1 MLRMV
6 RDLLDQ
12 QIIDA
17 QGRKVVRINDV
28 TFERMIEDGADALW
42 VLEIDIG
49 IRSIF
54 RRLLQGVVPPRLV
67 RRLQG
72 RIPPNSIRWEFCN
85 IIEPDPQR
93 RLRLNI
99 SNRLLEDM
107 HPADLADIVEE
118 LSPEDRESIFE
129 NIDSEVAADALTE
142 VDPDIQASIL
152 ESLETETAADIVEEM
167 SPDHAADAL
176 SELGAETSEEILE
189 EMENAP
195 KTEVRELLEFE
206 EDTAGGMMNTEF
218 VSLHEHATVADA
230 LQALKQNEDLLES
243 LNTMF
248 LVDAHERLKAAVPL
262 ARLFLHEGATELGVA
277 GVRQSARSSGD
288 GEAGSGDRDFR
299 QVQPADASGGRR
311 RWETCGRDH
320 GGRRHHRAAA
330 ALARVLRDGELVT
343 GFHQF
348 RDFLPVELALR
359 VKRNPSVVV
368 HVGRL
373 EETRIFEKNSRFA
386 LQDFEGDGGFV
397 LLAVKNAEWLFLEA
411 KKGMSEVG
419 GFDRV
424 GQGEADFSKTRRS
437 FLPRES
443 LDAAPRVFGHSGQRV
458 GVRARFDRGVERH
471 AIDVIEQALG
481 QAHRGCRFRGE
492 RFHVFFD
499 ARLEYLVGKDAV
511 DQSDAAELRAR
522 RWARR

>member
-1 MLRMV
+1 MAEKFLFLTELLGLKVFDLKGRRLGVVKDAAVVPLVDPVRIDRYLIGGVGSAWLTVRHDQIRSISLDGIHLRDENLTPYHSDEYMLRMV

-17 QGRKVVRINDV
+17 QERKVVRINDV

-85 IIEPDPQR
+85 ILEPDPQR

-99 SNRLLEDM
+99 SNRLLEGM

-176 SELGAETSEEILE
+176 GELGAETSEEILE
-189 EMENAP
+189 EMEQAP

-218 VSLHEHATVADA
+218 VSLHEHATVGDA
-230 LQALKQNEDLLES
+230 LQALRQNEDLLES
-243 LNTMF
+243 LNTIF
-248 LVDAHERLKAAVPL
+248 LVDSQERLKAAVPL
-262 ARLFLHEGATELGVA
+262 ARLFLHEGATPLGSLASDNLVEVQVTEKQDRVTEIFDKYNLLTLAVVDEDGKLA
-277 GVRQSARSSGD
+277 GVIT
-288 GEAGSGDRDFR
+288 
-299 QVQPADASGGRR
+299 ADDVIS
-311 RWETCGRDH
+311 
-320 GGRRHHRAAA
+320 
-330 ALARVLRDGELVT
+330 VLRQ
-343 GFHQF
+343 H
-348 RDFLPVELALR
+348 
-359 VKRNPSVVV
+359 
-368 HVGRL
+368 
-373 EETRIFEKNSRFA
+373 
-386 LQDFEGDGGFV
+386 
-397 LLAVKNAEWLFLEA
+397 
-411 KKGMSEVG
+411 
-419 GFDRV
+419 
-424 GQGEADFSKTRRS
+424 
-437 FLPRES
+437 
-443 LDAAPRVFGHSGQRV
+443 
-458 GVRARFDRGVERH
+458 
-471 AIDVIEQALG
+471 
-481 QAHRGCRFRGE
+481 
-492 RFHVFFD
+492 
-499 ARLEYLVGKDAV
+499 
-511 DQSDAAELRAR
+511 
-522 RWARR
+522 

>member
-1 MLRMV
+1 LFLTELLGLKVFDLKGRRIGVVKDAAVVPLVDPVRIDRYLIGGVGTAWLTVRHDQIRSISLDGIHLRDENLTPYHSDEYMLRMV

-17 QGRKVVRINDV
+17 QERKVVRINDV

-54 RRLLQGVVPPRLV
+54 RRLLQGVVPPRVV

-85 IIEPDPQR
+85 ILEPDPQR

-99 SNRLLEDM
+99 SNRLLEHM

-142 VDPDIQASIL
+142 VDPEIQASIL

-176 SELGAETSEEILE
+176 GELGAETSEEILE
-189 EMENAP
+189 EMEHAP

-218 VSLHEHATVADA
+218 VSLHEHATVGDA

-248 LVDAHERLKAAVPL
+248 LVDSQERLKAAVPL
-262 ARLFLHEGATELGVA
+262 ARLFLHEGATPLASLASENLVEVQVTAKQDRVTEIFDKYNLLTLPVVDEDGKLA
-277 GVRQSARSSGD
+277 GVIT
-288 GEAGSGDRDFR
+288 
-299 QVQPADASGGRR
+299 ADDVIS
-311 RWETCGRDH
+311 
-320 GGRRHHRAAA
+320 
-330 ALARVLRDGELVT
+330 VLR
-343 GFHQF
+343 
-348 RDFLPVELALR
+348 
-359 VKRNPSVVV
+359 
-368 HVGRL
+368 
-373 EETRIFEKNSRFA
+373 
-386 LQDFEGDGGFV
+386 
-397 LLAVKNAEWLFLEA
+397 
-411 KKGMSEVG
+411 
-419 GFDRV
+419 
-424 GQGEADFSKTRRS
+424 
-437 FLPRES
+437 
-443 LDAAPRVFGHSGQRV
+443 QR
-458 GVRARFDRGVERH
+458 
-471 AIDVIEQALG
+471 
-481 QAHRGCRFRGE
+481 
-492 RFHVFFD
+492 
-499 ARLEYLVGKDAV
+499 
-511 DQSDAAELRAR
+511 
-522 RWARR
+522 